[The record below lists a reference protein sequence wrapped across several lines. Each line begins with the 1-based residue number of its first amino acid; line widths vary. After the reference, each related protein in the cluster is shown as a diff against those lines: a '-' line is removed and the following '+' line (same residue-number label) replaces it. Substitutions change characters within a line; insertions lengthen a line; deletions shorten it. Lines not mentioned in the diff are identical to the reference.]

1 MKVEELPL
9 AKLFVMV
16 LQRMGVE
23 TDSFGGQS
31 ETLDRV

>member
-23 TDSFGGQS
+23 TDKFGDS
-31 ETLDRV
+31 NEVIAL